1 MEAASKWSFS
11 QGVSKA
17 LQDHLA
23 SQDSQA
29 PQVPKASEEYQD
41 SQELLENRD
50 SRAFQETR
58 VEKVSQGPQ
67 GSWDLEDPKVLQVS
81 LAQMDPQAPL
91 DFQGQLDPL
100 GTEGFQEK
108 C

>member
-1 MEAASKWSFS
+1 M
-11 QGVSKA
+11 
-17 LQDHLA
+17 
-23 SQDSQA
+23 
-29 PQVPKASEEYQD
+29 PKASEEYQD

-91 DFQGQLDPL
+91 DFQDQLDPL